1 MREILFRGFHETES
15 GTKKITVNERCVRGE
30 WVYGSY
36 FCLNH
41 NDERTHLHHFIIPE
55 NTPIPVDM
63 TIGEIQVEVLEETV
77 GEFTGVLDMNETKV
91 FEGDKIAIRCDPDIS
106 RYVDY
111 EETYIVKYH
120 SDKGY
125 PAFDCTPYIDCDSN
139 GLAYLVAIRED
150 DETFEVIGTIYDAGS
165 DHAQED

>member
-1 MREILFRGFHETES
+1 MREILFRGFREAES
-15 GTKKITVNERCVRGE
+15 GTKKITVNGECVRGE

-36 FCLNH
+36 FCLHH

-63 TIGEIQVEVLEETV
+63 TIGEIQVEVIEETV

-91 FEGDKIAIRCDPDIS
+91 FEGDKIAIHCD
-106 RYVDY
+106 VDY
-111 EETYIVKYH
+111 EEMYTVKYY
-120 SDKGY
+120 SDRGY

-150 DETFEVIGTIYDAGS
+150 DETFEVIGTIYDEED